1 MKKDRLFKIL
11 KGLLKCAALALVLAE
26 AAFVVIPAAL
36 FFGAGLLLYP
46 LIQQMP
52 R

>member
-11 KGLLKCAALALVLAE
+11 KGLLKCAALALVLAA

-36 FFGAGLLLYP
+36 FLLYP